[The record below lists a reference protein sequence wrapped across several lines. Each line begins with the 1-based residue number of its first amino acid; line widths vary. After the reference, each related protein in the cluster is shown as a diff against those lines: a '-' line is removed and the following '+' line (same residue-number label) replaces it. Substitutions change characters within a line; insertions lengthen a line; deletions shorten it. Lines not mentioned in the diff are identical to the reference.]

1 MKVVF
6 AFLLVLVQFEAFSQW
21 AIPVQMRAENTLDR
35 LSDKGGLSNSDILY
49 GVPMPPGNVI
59 GDNYLDKKWNKANIL
74 LYQSEA
80 VIEGY
85 PVKYDVKSD
94 LIEIKT
100 NAGIKILDVKKIKNI
115 VWVDSVSSAP
125 HYFVNAGEFKKEGV
139 PSKGLVEVLVDG
151 TLPLVKKTELF
162 VKKPTYNAALDVGT
176 RDTKIYPK
184 ETIYFVKDGEML
196 KVKGKKD
203 VMGAAGDRANEI
215 ESFIKSN
222 KLNVNKE
229 ADLKKVFEFLN
240 SKQP

>member
-1 MKVVF
+1 M
-6 AFLLVLVQFEAFSQW
+6 LLLTLLQFEVFGQW
-21 AIPVQMRAENTLDR
+21 AIPAQMRAENTLDR

-49 GVPMPPGNVI
+49 GVPLPPGSVI

-74 LYQSEA
+74 LYQTETI
-80 VIEGY
+80 IEGY

-100 NAGIKILDVKKIKNI
+100 NVGIKVLDVKKVKNL
-115 VWVDSVSSAP
+115 VWVDSISSAP

-139 PSKGLVEVLVDG
+139 PSKGLLEVLVDG
-151 TLPLVKKTELF
+151 TLPLVKKTEFF

-184 ETIYFVKDGEML
+184 ETTYFVKEGEMI

-203 VMGAAGDRANEI
+203 IAAAAPERAKEV
-215 ESFIKSN
+215 ETFIKVN

-229 ADLKKVFEFLN
+229 ADLIKVFEFLN
-240 SKQP
+240 AK

>member
-1 MKVVF
+1 MKG
-6 AFLLVLVQFEAFSQW
+6 LLVLLLILTQFEVFGQW
-21 AIPVQMRAENTLDR
+21 AIPAQMRAENTLDR

-49 GVPMPPGNVI
+49 GVPLPPGNVI

-74 LYQSEA
+74 LYQSET

-100 NAGIKILDVKKIKNI
+100 NAGIKILDVKKVKNI
-115 VWVDSVSSAP
+115 VWVDSITSAP

-139 PSKGLVEVLVDG
+139 PSKGLLEVLVDG

-176 RDTKIYPK
+176 RDTKIYLK
-184 ETIYFVKDGEML
+184 EIIYYAIEGEMV

-203 VMGAAGDRANEI
+203 VLAAAGDRANEI
-215 ESFIKSN
+215 ESYIKSN
-222 KLNVNKE
+222 KLNMNKE
-229 ADLKKVFEFLN
+229 VDLIKVFEFLN
-240 SKQP
+240 SK

>member
-1 MKVVF
+1 MRVF
-6 AFLLVLVQFEAFSQW
+6 LVLLLTLLQFEVFGQW
-21 AIPVQMRAENTLDR
+21 AIPAQMRAENTLDR

-49 GVPMPPGNVI
+49 GVPLPPGSVI

-74 LYQSEA
+74 LYQTETI
-80 VIEGY
+80 IEGY

-100 NAGIKILDVKKIKNI
+100 NVGIKVLDVKKVKNL
-115 VWVDSVSSAP
+115 VWVDSISSAP

-139 PSKGLVEVLVDG
+139 PSKGLLEVLVDG
-151 TLPLVKKTELF
+151 TLPLVKKTEFF

-184 ETIYFVKDGEML
+184 ETTYFVKEGEMI

-203 VMGAAGDRANEI
+203 IAAAAPERAKEV
-215 ESFIKSN
+215 ETFIKVN

-229 ADLKKVFEFLN
+229 ADLIKVFEFLN
-240 SKQP
+240 AK

>member
-1 MKVVF
+1 MKVLF
-6 AFLLVLVQFEAFSQW
+6 AFLLVSVQFEAFSQW
-21 AIPVQMRAENTLDR
+21 AIPTQMRAENTLDR

-100 NAGIKILDVKKIKNI
+100 NVGIKILDVKKVKNI
-115 VWVDSVSSAP
+115 VWVDSISSAP

-196 KVKGKKD
+196 KVKGKKG
-203 VMGAAGDRANEI
+203 VISAAGDRASEI

-229 ADLKKVFEFLN
+229 GDLIRVFEFLN
-240 SKQP
+240 SK

>member
-1 MKVVF
+1 MRVF
-6 AFLLVLVQFEAFSQW
+6 LVLLLTLLQFEVFGQW
-21 AIPVQMRAENTLDR
+21 AIPAQMRAENTLDR

-49 GVPMPPGNVI
+49 GVPLPPGSVI

-74 LYQSEA
+74 LYQTETI
-80 VIEGY
+80 IEGY

-100 NAGIKILDVKKIKNI
+100 NVGIKVLDVKKVKNL
-115 VWVDSVSSAP
+115 VWVDSISSAP

-139 PSKGLVEVLVDG
+139 PSKGLLEVLVDG
-151 TLPLVKKTELF
+151 TLPLVKKTEFF

-184 ETIYFVKDGEML
+184 ETTYFVKEGEMI

-203 VMGAAGDRANEI
+203 IAAAAPERAKEV
-215 ESFIKSN
+215 EAFIKVN

-229 ADLKKVFEFLN
+229 ADLIKVFEFLN
-240 SKQP
+240 AK